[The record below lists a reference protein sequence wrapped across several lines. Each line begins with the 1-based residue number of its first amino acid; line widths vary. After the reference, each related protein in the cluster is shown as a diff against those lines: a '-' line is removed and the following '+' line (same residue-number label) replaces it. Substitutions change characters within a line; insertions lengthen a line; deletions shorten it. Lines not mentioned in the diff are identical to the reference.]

1 MTYAI
6 NTVYP
11 ANCSKVESDGSNING
26 RDYLVIFFAADD
38 LFSKI
43 PTSVMVVIDNLHSS
57 NILLREYYC
66 RKVMIL
72 AEPKR
77 RSGRG
82 SLN

>member
-1 MTYAI
+1 MIVTYTI
-6 NTVYP
+6 NMVYP

-57 NILLREYYC
+57 NILLRKYYFTE
-66 RKVMIL
+66 K
-72 AEPKR
+72 
-77 RSGRG
+77 
-82 SLN
+82 